1 MNIKN
6 IRIAFIVIC
15 QMWGAAALAGG
26 EAGDWQLAM
35 IHQPSVA
42 QLKVEQRGRVYIY
55 DRLDEADVELAMNTQ
70 FSRLENMMF
79 VRTRVETSKEGEEVI
94 DDGCD

>member
-6 IRIAFIVIC
+6 IRIAFIIIC
-15 QMWGAAALAGG
+15 QMWGAAAFGG

-35 IHQPSVA
+35 IHSPSAA
-42 QLKVEQRGRVYIY
+42 QLNVEQRGRVYIY
-55 DRLDEADVELAMNTQ
+55 DRMHEAEIELAMNTQ
-70 FSRLENMMF
+70 FDRLDNMMF
-79 VRTRVETSKEGEEVI
+79 VRTRVENSNEGEEGI

>member
-6 IRIAFIVIC
+6 IRIAFIIIC
-15 QMWGAAALAGG
+15 QMWGAAALGG

-35 IHQPSVA
+35 IHNPSAA
-42 QLKVEQRGRVYIY
+42 QLKVEERGRVYIY
-55 DRLDEADVELAMNTQ
+55 DRMHEAEIELAMNTQ
-70 FSRLENMMF
+70 FNRLDNMMF
-79 VRTRVETSKEGEEVI
+79 VRTRFETSKEGEEGI

>member
-1 MNIKN
+1 MKIKN

-15 QMWGAAALAGG
+15 QMWVAAALGG

-35 IHQPSVA
+35 IHDPSAA

-55 DRLDEADVELAMNTQ
+55 DRMPEAEIELAMNTQ
-70 FSRLENMMF
+70 FNRLDNMMF
-79 VRTRVETSKEGEEVI
+79 VRTQVVTAEGEIETA
-94 DDGCD
+94 DDECD

>member
-1 MNIKN
+1 
-6 IRIAFIVIC
+6 
-15 QMWGAAALAGG
+15 MWGAAALGG

-35 IHQPSVA
+35 IHSPSAA

-55 DRLDEADVELAMNTQ
+55 DRMHEAEIELAMNTQ
-70 FSRLENMMF
+70 FNRLDNMMF
-79 VRTRVETSKEGEEVI
+79 VRTRVETSKKGEELI